1 MKGVNYRLCTQRY
14 VQIMFFFY
22 FVPSNNV
29 LSVFGVSM
37 SIRLSHVQICSHLPK
52 VMLWCE
58 REILHAKNVISKGAY
73 LNDRWIQLTSQLILF
88 AKSHINFAT

>member
-1 MKGVNYRLCTQRY
+1 M
-14 VQIMFFFY
+14 FFY

-29 LSVFGVSM
+29 LGVFDVSM

-58 REILHAKNVISKGAY
+58 REILHAKKMLLTKEGTLMTAGFNLP
-73 LNDRWIQLTSQLILF
+73 LN
-88 AKSHINFAT
+88 